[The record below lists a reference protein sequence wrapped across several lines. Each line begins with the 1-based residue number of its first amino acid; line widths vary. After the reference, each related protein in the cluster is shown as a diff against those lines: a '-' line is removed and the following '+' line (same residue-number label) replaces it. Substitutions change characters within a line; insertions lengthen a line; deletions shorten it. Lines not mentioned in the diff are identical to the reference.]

1 MRKLSC
7 ILCVVILLVL
17 GSNAFAKVKMLDI
30 VYLTDEN
37 IVTGEIVEIIPNET
51 IKIKT
56 TDGKLRT
63 HPFDQIEKIDQV
75 EVKLKSRTVATALAS
90 AFPIFPVG
98 LLFPTGIPVLSGWG
112 QFYNGQHLKGLGFL
126 ANGFISGN
134 VFMASGPSRL
144 DSNTMAGIGV
154 GMILGGYALSIIDA
168 NLSAKKINTMKLKR
182 YQPKDVSTS
191 LNYIPNQ
198 GLMASYNVRF

>member
-7 ILCVVILLVL
+7 ILCIVILLVL
-17 GSNAFAKVKMLDI
+17 GSNAFAKVKMLGI

-37 IVTGEIVEIIPNET
+37 MVTGEIVEIIPNET

-56 TDGKLRT
+56 TDGKLIT
-63 HPFDQIEKIDQV
+63 YPLDQIEKKTRV
-75 EVKLKSRTVATALAS
+75 EVEFKSRTSATIRAAV
-90 AFPIFPVG
+90 FPIFPVG

-112 QFYNGQHLKGLGFL
+112 QLYNGQHLKGLSFL

-154 GMILGGYALSIIDA
+154 GIGVGI
-168 NLSAKKINTMKLKR
+168 
-182 YQPKDVSTS
+182 
-191 LNYIPNQ
+191 
-198 GLMASYNVRF
+198 